1 MKEMKTDFESFYAK
15 LSSIKTVVLSAH
27 VSPDGDAVGSVLGLY
42 HMLKAMGKD
51 VRIYSKDPYPY
62 NFMFLEGSEK
72 ASSDMLWEDP
82 DLFILLDCGTIMRAG
97 GELFMRVERSD
108 SMKVL
113 FDHHIHHS
121 KVKNF
126 DYLFIDEK
134 ASSTAALVYRFMETV
149 GYLPEKN
156 SAEAIYAGIMS
167 DTGGL
172 RYNSADNEAF
182 ATLGKLVHYIE
193 PWDVATKMWE
203 NIPYAQLQLLVEVLG
218 EMKMFVDGKL
228 AVIVVTLDQLK
239 RYKLGPD
246 NIDSFIN
253 YGRSLDT
260 VEISARFREVK
271 ENEYKVS
278 LRSKGLVDASAIAHE
293 FGGGGHKNAASFFFR
308 GSYQDGLKFI
318 EEIACK
324 VLN

>member
-1 MKEMKTDFESFYAK
+1 MKEMKTEFESFYAK
-15 LSSIKTVVLSAH
+15 LTSVKTIVLSAH

-42 HMLKAMGKD
+42 HMLKNMGKE
-51 VRIYSKDPYPY
+51 VYIYSKDPYPY
-62 NFMFLEGSEK
+62 NFMFLEGADK
-72 ASSDMLWEDP
+72 ASSDMSWKDP
-82 DLFILLDCGTIMRAG
+82 DMFILLDCGTVMRAG
-97 GELFMRVERSD
+97 GDMFVRIEKSD
-108 SMKVL
+108 AVKVL

-121 KVKNF
+121 QIKNF

-149 GYLPEKN
+149 GYEPDKN
-156 SAEAIYAGIMS
+156 SAEAIYSGIMS

-182 ATLGKLVHYIE
+182 ATLGKLVHHIT
-193 PWDVATKMWE
+193 PWEIATKIWE

-218 EMKMFVDGKL
+218 DMKLLVDGKL
-228 AVIVVTLDQLK
+228 SVIVVTLQQLK
-239 RYKLGPD
+239 KYGLTPD

-253 YGRSLDT
+253 YGRSIDT

-278 LRSKGLVDASAIAHE
+278 LRSKGAIDASKIAHE

-308 GSYQDGLKFI
+308 GSYQEGLKFI
-318 EEIACK
+318 EEIALK
-324 VLN
+324 VLS